1 MKKKKR
7 WWRVECSL
15 ASFVTNEKKGEDDN
29 EPLVHLHLLVV
40 NEKKKDDDE
49 FGLLS
54 SYDSSVITP

>member
-1 MKKKKR
+1 
-7 WWRVECSL
+7 L